1 MTGADIRNLVITKL
15 EERSAFL
22 ADSTNGPILSGGDDL
37 SELKP
42 VYDYVDEQLP
52 IAANEVLLSAPI
64 HKLSATQAD
73 ASKIDTPKANGVCII
88 TLPDDYLRLVKVK
101 LTEWSTPVSIPISVD
116 HPLYRQQ
123 HNKYTR
129 GHQDKPV
136 VAYVEVGSKKQLE
149 CYSYTKESTVESLL
163 YIQKFDEKN
172 EYKDAIAELIAL
184 TCARKIFEIFGNT
197 EQVTIMTAEVQ
208 NVLNTMLL

>member
-22 ADSTNGPILSGGDDL
+22 ADNTSGPILSGGDIL
-37 SELKP
+37 NEIKP

-73 ASKIDTPKANGVCII
+73 VSGINTLNANGVCTIA
-88 TLPDDYLRLVKVK
+88 LPDDYLRLVKVK
-101 LTEWSTPVSIPISVD
+101 LIEWSTPVSIPISVD

-123 HNKYTR
+123 HIKYTR

-136 VAYVEVGSKKQLE
+136 VAYVEVGSEKQLE
-149 CYSYTKESTVESLL
+149 CYSYTKNSSVESLW

-172 EYKDAIAELIAL
+172 KYKDAIAELIAL

-197 EQVTIMTAEVQ
+197 EQVTMMTAEVQ

>member
-1 MTGADIRNLVITKL
+1 
-15 EERSAFL
+15 
-22 ADSTNGPILSGGDDL
+22 
-37 SELKP
+37 
-42 VYDYVDEQLP
+42 
-52 IAANEVLLSAPI
+52 LSAPI
-64 HKLSATQAD
+64 HKLSATRANIFEI
-73 ASKIDTPKANGVCII
+73 STSVTNGVCTI

-136 VAYVEVGSKKQLE
+136 VAYVEVGSEKRLE
-149 CYSYTKESTVESLL
+149 CYSYTKNSTVESLW
-163 YIQKFDEKN
+163 YIQKFDKKN

-184 TCARKIFEIFGNT
+184 TCARKIFEIFGNA
-197 EQVTIMTAEVQ
+197 EQATVMTSEIQ
-208 NVLNTMLL
+208 NVQNTMLL

>member
-1 MTGADIRNLVITKL
+1 MTGAGIRNLVITKL

-22 ADSTNGPILSGGDDL
+22 SDNSNGPIISGGNNL

-73 ASKIDTPKANGVCII
+73 VSGISTLNANGVCTIV
-88 TLPDDYLRLVKVK
+88 LPDDYLRLVKVK

-136 VAYVEVGSKKQLE
+136 VAYVEVGSEKRLE
-149 CYSYTKESTVESLL
+149 CYSYTKNSTVESLL

>member
-22 ADSTNGPILSGGDDL
+22 ADNTSGPILSGGDIL
-37 SELKP
+37 NEIKP

-64 HKLSATQAD
+64 HRLSATQAD
-73 ASKIDTPKANGVCII
+73 VSGINTLNANGVCTI

-136 VAYVEVGSKKQLE
+136 VAYVEIGSEKRLE
-149 CYSYTKESTVESLL
+149 CYSYTKISTVESLW
-163 YIQKFDEKN
+163 YIQKFDENNK
-172 EYKDAIAELIAL
+172 YKDIIAELIAL

>member
-1 MTGADIRNLVITKL
+1 MIGAYIRNLVITKL

-22 ADSTNGPILSGGDDL
+22 SDNSNGPILSGRNDL
-37 SELKP
+37 GELKP
-42 VYDYVDEQLP
+42 IYDYVDEQLP
-52 IAANEVLLSAPI
+52 IAANEVLLYAPI

-73 ASKIDTPKANGVCII
+73 VSGINTLNANGVCTI

-123 HNKYTR
+123 HIKYTR

-136 VAYVEVGSKKQLE
+136 VAYVEVGSEKQLE
-149 CYSYTKESTVESLL
+149 CYSYTKISTVESLW
-163 YIQKFDEKN
+163 YIQKFDVKN

>member
-22 ADSTNGPILSGGDDL
+22 ADNTSGPILSGGDIL
-37 SELKP
+37 NEIKP

-73 ASKIDTPKANGVCII
+73 VSGINTLNANGVCTIA
-88 TLPDDYLRLVKVK
+88 LPDDYLRLVKVK

-136 VAYVEVGSKKQLE
+136 VAYVEVGSEKQLE
-149 CYSYTKESTVESLL
+149 CYSYTKISTVESLW
-163 YIQKFDEKN
+163 YIQKFDKEN

-208 NVLNTMLL
+208 TVLNTMLL